1 MAHPEM
7 MHIRRSRVLLAL
19 LAACAGDART
29 GETGDSSDEPAAPE
43 TLLANVRVIADT
55 RGPVGTFSPLASSLV
70 ADGSGVYWLDAD
82 DNVRAARDG
91 AMDVVTLRRGDE
103 PAAPEAPGR
112 ASIALGMA
120 LDDERIYVGEGF
132 IPTNVV
138 DYFPVPDFEPPGRL
152 LAISK
157 AGGAVTS
164 LLELADGV
172 PTPIAVDDRRLIVF
186 VLGDAGGL
194 YSLDKAD
201 GRLEKL
207 PLRAPYFSG
216 RAVSDRIYW
225 SDAEYPPTLLRG
237 RFDDAEPEAVVA
249 MESNDFAVGPGYVLT
264 LLSGGF
270 ESAQSF
276 VVYDEATGS
285 SRPLSGT
292 GESVS
297 LERALDARHA
307 YWFSYR
313 AYTTG
318 AVDAYDP
325 DLKLVRASVDTG
337 ALTRIITPG
346 LDIDPAAVIVGQ
358 RDDTLYVRNG
368 EALLAID
375 KP

>member
-1 MAHPEM
+1 MY
-7 MHIRRSRVLLAL
+7 IRCSRVLLTL
-19 LAACAGDART
+19 LVACAGEART
-29 GETGDSSDEPAAPE
+29 GDTGGSSDELAAPE
-43 TLLANVRVIADT
+43 ALVANVRVIADT
-55 RGPVGTFSPLASSLV
+55 RGPAGTFSPLASSLV
-70 ADGSGVYWLDAD
+70 ADGSGVYWLDTD
-82 DNVRAARDG
+82 DDVRAARDG
-91 AMDVVTLRRGDE
+91 QTDVVTLRRGGE
-103 PAAPEAPGR
+103 PAAGAPEMAGR

-120 LDDERIYVGEGF
+120 LDDEWIYVGEGF

-138 DYFPVPDFEPPGRL
+138 DHFPVPDFEPPGRL

-157 AGGAVTS
+157 AGGAVTP

-172 PTPIAVDDRRLIVF
+172 PTPIAVDERRIIVF

-201 GRLEKL
+201 GRLQRL
-207 PLRAPYFSG
+207 ALRAPYFSG
-216 RAVSDRIYW
+216 RTSSDRIYW

-264 LLSGGF
+264 LLSTGF

-276 VVYDEATGS
+276 VVFDEATGS
-285 SRPLSGT
+285 SRPLPGT

-307 YWFSYR
+307 YWLSYR
-313 AYTTG
+313 AYGTN
-318 AVDAYDP
+318 AVKDYDP
-325 DLKLVRASVDTG
+325 DLKLVRASVDSG

-346 LDIDPAAVIVGQ
+346 LDLDPAAVIVGQ

-368 EALLAID
+368 DALLAID